1 MYINMSNDLIE
12 IGIYVL
18 YVLYKIPKN
27 WSIAESK
34 KTPLK
39 SIIFIVIPHSVFIKS
54 YVPN

>member
-12 IGIYVL
+12 IGI